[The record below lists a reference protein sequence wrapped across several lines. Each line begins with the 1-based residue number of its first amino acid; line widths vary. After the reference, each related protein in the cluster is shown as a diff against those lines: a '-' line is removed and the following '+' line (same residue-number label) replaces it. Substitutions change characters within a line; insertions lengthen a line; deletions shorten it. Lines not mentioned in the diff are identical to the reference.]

1 MPIEIAGV
9 VMQLSTQQ
17 QYQEALIKMAVLF
30 YQVDGKITL
39 TEQDYLDELLE
50 SLDWDSP
57 ISRDAFMN
65 DVIYHTR
72 TAIDAGEATDVLKS
86 LQPQLV
92 KDANRAVEVATV
104 MTGVDGERSDEETEL
119 LSLLTHKLLAKALTE
134 TAS

>member
-1 MPIEIAGV
+1 
-9 VMQLSTQQ
+9 MQLSTQQ

-39 TEQDYLDELLE
+39 TELDYLDELLE

>member
-1 MPIEIAGV
+1 
-9 VMQLSTQQ
+9 MQLSTQQ

-65 DVIYHTR
+65 DVIYQTR

-134 TAS
+134 SAS

>member
-1 MPIEIAGV
+1 MPIEKAGV

>member
-1 MPIEIAGV
+1 
-9 VMQLSTQQ
+9 MQLSTQQ
-17 QYQEALIKMAVLF
+17 QYQEAQIKMAVLF

>member
-1 MPIEIAGV
+1 
-9 VMQLSTQQ
+9 MQLSTQQ

>member
-72 TAIDAGEATDVLKS
+72 TAIDAGEAIDVLKS

>member
-1 MPIEIAGV
+1 
-9 VMQLSTQQ
+9 MQLSTQQ

-72 TAIDAGEATDVLKS
+72 TAIDAGEAIDVLKS

>member
-1 MPIEIAGV
+1 
-9 VMQLSTQQ
+9 MQLSTQQ

-72 TAIDAGEATDVLKS
+72 TAIDAGEATGVLKS

>member
-1 MPIEIAGV
+1 
-9 VMQLSTQQ
+9 MQLSTQQ

-86 LQPQLV
+86 LQPLLV

>member
-1 MPIEIAGV
+1 
-9 VMQLSTQQ
+9 MQLSTQQ

-86 LQPQLV
+86 LQPLLV

-119 LSLLTHKLLAKALTE
+119 LSLLTHKLIAKALTE

>member
-1 MPIEIAGV
+1 
-9 VMQLSTQQ
+9 MQLSTQQ

-65 DVIYHTR
+65 DVIYQTR

>member
-1 MPIEIAGV
+1 
-9 VMQLSTQQ
+9 MQLSTHQ

-50 SLDWDSP
+50 SLNWESP
-57 ISRDAFMN
+57 ISSDAFVN
-65 DVIYHTR
+65 DVIYQTR
-72 TAIDAGEATDVLKS
+72 TAIDAGEASDVLKS

-92 KDANRAVEVATV
+92 MDASRAVEVATV

-134 TAS
+134 TVS

>member
-1 MPIEIAGV
+1 
-9 VMQLSTQQ
+9 MQLSTQQ

-92 KDANRAVEVATV
+92 KDAIRAVEVATV

>member
-1 MPIEIAGV
+1 MH
-9 VMQLSTQQ
+9 LSEEQKFNQ
-17 QYQEALIKMAVLF
+17 ALIKLAVLF

>member
-1 MPIEIAGV
+1 MH
-9 VMQLSTQQ
+9 LSTQQ
-17 QYQEALIKMAVLF
+17 PYQEALIKMAVLF

-86 LQPQLV
+86 LQPLLV

>member
-1 MPIEIAGV
+1 
-9 VMQLSTQQ
+9 MQLSTQQ

-57 ISRDAFMN
+57 TSRDAFMN

>member
-1 MPIEIAGV
+1 
-9 VMQLSTQQ
+9 
-17 QYQEALIKMAVLF
+17 
-30 YQVDGKITL
+30 
-39 TEQDYLDELLE
+39 
-50 SLDWDSP
+50 
-57 ISRDAFMN
+57 MN

>member
-1 MPIEIAGV
+1 
-9 VMQLSTQQ
+9 MQLSTQQ

-134 TAS
+134 TVS

>member
-1 MPIEIAGV
+1 
-9 VMQLSTQQ
+9 MQLSTQQ

-57 ISRDAFMN
+57 ISREAFMN

>member
-1 MPIEIAGV
+1 
-9 VMQLSTQQ
+9 MQLSTQQ

-50 SLDWDSP
+50 SLDWESP
-57 ISRDAFMN
+57 ISRDAFVN

-72 TAIDAGEATDVLKS
+72 TAIDAGEASDVLKS

-92 KDANRAVEVATV
+92 IDANRAVEVATV

-134 TAS
+134 TVS

>member
-1 MPIEIAGV
+1 
-9 VMQLSTQQ
+9 MQLSTQQ

-57 ISRDAFMN
+57 ISRDAVMN

>member
-1 MPIEIAGV
+1 
-9 VMQLSTQQ
+9 MQLSTQQ

-57 ISRDAFMN
+57 ISRDAFVN

-72 TAIDAGEATDVLKS
+72 TAIDAGEASDVLKS

-92 KDANRAVEVATV
+92 KDANRSVEVATV

-134 TAS
+134 TVS